1 MIQSRLYFLQQMI
14 VYMTNAVRWLHWRG
28 SALAPRIYE
37 GGGTSAHTGTG
48 GSPSSAYLSQKR
60 AKKNSKHRKIILFDA
75 LLPGIRTPPVPALAQ
90 GHFNQGMIAPGNH
103 WNFDSLRAAPPSQV
117 RGARRLSTRTPFGA
131 GALNDHLLHKWLRRF
146 FLISHCICA
155 YANQN
160 RFMQVF
166 QRNPEKA

>member
-1 MIQSRLYFLQQMI
+1 MSCLGSG
-14 VYMTNAVRWLHWRG
+14 VWVDAVRG
-28 SALAPRIYE
+28 LAPRIYE

-103 WNFDSLRAAPPSQV
+103 
-117 RGARRLSTRTPFGA
+117 
-131 GALNDHLLHKWLRRF
+131 
-146 FLISHCICA
+146 
-155 YANQN
+155 
-160 RFMQVF
+160 
-166 QRNPEKA
+166 